1 MPNSWDDYYSHYS
14 DWDEAHCFN
23 VRIQLRFEENLQY
36 LGYCELLEKDFLFS
50 LENSS
55 IDKALPRS
63 KTYIKNKD
71 EIILSFEVPFDWSI
85 DSDWEDRA
93 LVLLGLKEEW
103 VIDSSV
109 EDN

>member
-1 MPNSWDDYYSHYS
+1 MSNSWDEYYSHYS

-23 VRIQLRFEENLQY
+23 VRVEMRYEDNLKC
-36 LGYCELLEKDFLFS
+36 LGYSELLETDDLFYIENNFSEKS
-50 LENSS
+50 LPQN
-55 IDKALPRS
+55 
-63 KTYIKNKD
+63 KTYIKNGD
-71 EIILSFEVPFDWSI
+71 EIILSFEVPYDWSI

>member
-23 VRIQLRFEENLQY
+23 VRIQLRFEENLKC
-36 LGYCELLEKDFLFS
+36 LGYIEFLERDFLRS
-50 LENSS
+50 LDNNF
-55 IDKALPRS
+55 IDKALPQN
-63 KTYIKNKD
+63 KTYVKNHD

-103 VIDSSV
+103 IIDSSV
-109 EDN
+109 EDS

>member
-1 MPNSWDDYYSHYS
+1 MSNSWDDYYSHYS

-23 VRIQLRFEENLQY
+23 VRIQLQYEDNLKY
-36 LGYCELLEKDFLFS
+36 LGYSELPEKDFLLS
-50 LENSS
+50 LENS
-55 IDKALPRS
+55 IFDKALPQN
-63 KTYIKNKD
+63 KTYIKNDD

-103 VIDSSV
+103 VVDSSV
-109 EDN
+109 EDS

>member
-1 MPNSWDDYYSHYS
+1 MSNSWDDYYSHYS

-23 VRIQLRFEENLQY
+23 VRIQLRFEENLKY
-36 LGYCELLEKDFLFS
+36 LGYSEFLEKDFLLS
-50 LENSS
+50 LDNSF
-55 IDKALPRS
+55 IDKALPQN
-63 KTYIKNKD
+63 KTYVKNKD

-103 VIDSSV
+103 IIDSSV
-109 EDN
+109 EDS

>member
-1 MPNSWDDYYSHYS
+1 MPNSWDEYYSHYS

-23 VRIQLRFEENLQY
+23 VRIQLRFEENLKC
-36 LGYCELLEKDFLFS
+36 LGYSQFLEKDFLFS
-50 LENSS
+50 LENSF
-55 IDKALPRS
+55 IDKALPQN
-63 KTYIKNKD
+63 KTYIKKEE
-71 EIILSFEVPFDWSI
+71 EIILSFEVPFEWSI

-109 EDN
+109 DDN